1 MQVMLFGDV
10 PPFDDLM
17 EKLQNLETAINQ
29 LT

>member
-17 EKLQNLETAINQ
+17 EKLKNLETAINQ